1 MSKFN
6 RVSRAGVLLLA
17 FGLAGATAACD
28 KLLTVDNPATFGDQD
43 LNDPL
48 LASQLVN
55 GVLVRFEQ
63 MYDDLAIH
71 SAVITD
77 EATTGHNFEQWQ
89 LDDLRQEDKVNA
101 TTAGEVYNQ
110 LQRTRAAAD
119 SFEARTVRILADS
132 ASRNLGLAR
141 IQAYGALTYAIMG
154 EFMCATPIDPEQ
166 GAVSSDSLLKI
177 AVSRA
182 ASAVATATAYK
193 ASTGAVAARAD
204 SMINLAR
211 VSAARALLD
220 LGLKSEAAAMAALV
234 PTTFEA
240 RVFYDDLNQNNA
252 FLGATSGANR
262 HLGVDVAFRG
272 LNDPRVRHS
281 ATASTGHDQQT
292 LLYTPG
298 LAPSFGGWSP
308 TNTGPQAFTRS
319 TSIRISSGLEAQYI
333 KAEAEGL
340 TPANVTFLNTRRAVG
355 GQAAV
360 TPATNDE
367 FLTLLRDQRRRD
379 FFLDGH
385 RLGDLRR
392 YIRLYSLNF
401 FPTGVRNSPRGGTYG
416 SSVCYVPSIAEEVAN
431 PAY

>member
-1 MSKFN
+1 MSKMI
-6 RVSRAGVLLLA
+6 RGARAGALLLA
-17 FGLAGATAACD
+17 FGVAGATAACD
-28 KLLTVDNPATFGDQD
+28 KLLTVDNPATFSNAD
-43 LNDPL
+43 LDDPL
-48 LASQLVN
+48 LSAQMVN
-55 GVLVRFEQ
+55 GVVVRFEQ

-77 EATTGHNFEQWQ
+77 EATSGHNFEQWQ

-119 SFEARTVRILADS
+119 SFDARLVRVLGDS
-132 ASRNLGLAR
+132 AQRNLGLAR
-141 IQAYGALTYAIMG
+141 IRAYAALTYAIMG
-154 EFMCATPIDPEQ
+154 EFMCAAPVDPAQ
-166 GAVSSDSLLKI
+166 AAITSDSMLSI

-182 ASAVATATAYK
+182 AQAVATATAYK
-193 ASTGAVAARAD
+193 ASTGAVAARGD

-220 LGLKSEAAAMAALV
+220 LGRKSEAAAMAALV
-234 PTTFEA
+234 PAAFEQ
-240 RVFYDDLNQNNA
+240 RSFYDDVNQNNA
-252 FLGATSGANR
+252 FQAATSGTNR

-272 LNDPRVRHS
+272 LGDPRVRHS

-292 LLYTPG
+292 LLYTPSLG
-298 LAPSFGGWSP
+298 PSFSGWAAG
-308 TNTGPQAFTRS
+308 TNVQAFTRS
-319 TSIRISSGLEAQYI
+319 TSIRVSSGLEAQYI

-340 TPANVTFLNTRRAVG
+340 TPANVTFLNSRRAVG
-355 GQAAV
+355 GQAAI
-360 TPATNDE
+360 TPATEAD
-367 FLTLLRDQRRRD
+367 FQAALRDQRRRD

-392 YIRLYSLNF
+392 YIRLYSLNL
-401 FPTGVRNSPRGGTYG
+401 FPTGDRVSPRGGTYG
-416 SSVCYVPSIAEEVAN
+416 TSVCYVPSIAEEVAN